1 MHKILNFSPDELTEN
16 EKKKFLIG
24 SVIPRPIALV
34 STMSDGGVVNLA
46 PFSYFNI
53 VTYDPPM
60 LSIAVQRAGGE
71 PKDTARNIL
80 ENKEA
85 VVQVVDIDNVDA
97 ANKTSAPLGPQES
110 ELDIS
115 SFTTVGSKAVK
126 VPGVNETK
134 VRFETVLYDSIVI
147 YNDDNVAVTDVL
159 LLKVKHYHID
169 ETIYHNGYID
179 PLKLGAVSRLAGN
192 DYAEI
197 GRLFTLE
204 RPKK

>member
-1 MHKILNFSPDELTEN
+1 MKNMLNFSPKELTAK

-34 STMSDGGVVNLA
+34 STKSNTGVINIA

-53 VTYDPPM
+53 VTFNPPM
-60 LSIAVQRAGGE
+60 LSIAVQRTEGE

-85 VVQVVDIDNVDA
+85 VVQVVDTSNVEA
-97 ANKTSAPLGPQES
+97 TNITSAPLEPEES

-115 SFTTVGSKAVK
+115 SFTKVDSKVIE

-134 VRFETVLYDSIVI
+134 IRFETELYDSVVI
-147 YNDDNVAVTDVL
+147 YNDENIATTDVL
-159 LLKVKHYHID
+159 FLKVKYYHID
-169 ETIYHNGYID
+169 ENIYQDGYID
-179 PLKLGAVSRLAGN
+179 PVKLSAVSRLAGS

-197 GRLFTLE
+197 GKMFSLE
-204 RPKK
+204 RPTK